1 MDMFTKLCIG
11 FISSMII
18 LSVAVG
24 GLQGCA
30 KAHPEHAGRV
40 MTRLV
45 SKGFNDTDDTHS
57 IYVIEYE
64 PDAEGKEVIKC
75 YDVPEDI
82 YYSLKPGDEYV
93 PVY

>member
-1 MDMFTKLCIG
+1 MRLCIG
-11 FISSMII
+11 FIASLII

-45 SKGFNDTDDTHS
+45 SKGLNDADSTHS
-57 IYVIEYE
+57 IYVLEYE
-64 PDAEGKEVIKC
+64 PDDEGKEVIRC
-75 YDVPEDI
+75 YDVPEDV
-82 YYSLKPGDEYV
+82 YYSLAPGDEYV

>member
-1 MDMFTKLCIG
+1 MFSRLCIWL
-11 FISSMII
+11 IASLVV

-45 SKGFNDTDDTHS
+45 SKGLNGADSTHS
-57 IYVIEYE
+57 IYVLEYE